1 MVQWRKAGC
10 SEKWNGEAKMTQSQM
25 IEGTTEEI
33 IRQLQQNYAG
43 QKLRLF
49 IEVTE
54 PSTPIEK
61 PHSRSDRFISQPGEM
76 TITPPQK
83 PADKKPKKQ

>member
-1 MVQWRKAGC
+1 
-10 SEKWNGEAKMTQSQM
+10 MTQSQM

-33 IRQLQQNYAG
+33 VRQLQQNYAG

-49 IEVTE
+49 IEVEATGPSVPTE
-54 PSTPIEK
+54 R
-61 PHSRSDRFISQPGEM
+61 PHSRSERFVSHAGEM

-83 PADKKPKKQ
+83 SADGKPKKQ

>member
-1 MVQWRKAGC
+1 MAQA
-10 SEKWNGEAKMTQSQM
+10 QM

-49 IEVTE
+49 IEPQTAG
-54 PSTPIEK
+54 PSVLTEK
-61 PHSRSDRFISQPGEM
+61 PHSRSERFVSHAGEM

-83 PADKKPKKQ
+83 SADGKPKKQ